1 MKKTHYSLVR
11 VEGGYQFAPSKEKDL
26 IFNSVSKG
34 VENCAIFLQ
43 RKDLEFDNFLEIID
57 KLFKLPYDPEF
68 PIKFYAEEYSRF
80 ESIPQAKL
88 DMEEEFPKF
97 KNELKIV
104 FLMHHPKFLPQ
115 IVMCEGCHLH
125 AKIMDAEEE
134 TGNLFDVNITS
145 KKDGLAKVE
154 DLKESGEI
162 SSRQAS
168 AYHKLLEESE
178 VDKMIEEFRGKEMAN
193 IFASFFI
200 PIFGPMGQA

>member
-11 VEGGYQFAPSKEKDL
+11 VEGGYQFAPSQEKDL

-34 VENCAIFLQ
+34 VDNCAIFLQ

-68 PIKFYAEEYSRF
+68 PIKFYSEEYSRF

-97 KNELKIV
+97 KNELKINYLV
-104 FLMHHPKFLPQ
+104 HHTDCLPQ
-115 IVMCEGCHLH
+115 IVMCKGCYQH
-125 AKIMDAEEE
+125 AIIIDKEES
-134 TGNLFDVNITS
+134 GSLSQVGIKS
-145 KKDGLAKVE
+145 KNSGFIQIKKLQ
-154 DLKESGEI
+154 ESGEI
-162 SSRQAS
+162 TPEQATK
-168 AYHKLLEESE
+168 YEKLLTETD
-178 VDKMIEEFRGKEMAN
+178 VDDMIEEFRGKEMAN
-193 IFASFFI
+193 IFAAFFI